1 VSWLS
6 QNLSAFFQL
15 LPGFITAGVFYALTA
30 HPKTS
35 EFERIVQAL
44 VFTLFLKVLTAPVR
58 GSLLLL
64 GKVWAP
70 FGSWSTDAELAWMI
84 ILAFPLGL
92 LVVWIV
98 NKDVCHRWARRFGL
112 TGRTS
117 LPSEWYAAFARERRW
132 IILNLVE
139 GRRLYGWPE
148 EWPDQPDK
156 GHFLIDQP
164 EWVLDDGSRVP
175 IVQTSK
181 FMVPASDVKQVEFLA
196 NSPELTLTEDEQ
208 RKIQLPLIELHR
220 SNVDGCK
227 GTAAGAEPPTGQVVE
242 CKTA

>member
-6 QNLSAFFQL
+6 QNLSAIFQI
-15 LPGFITAGVFYALTA
+15 LPGFVTAGIFYALTA
-30 HPKTS
+30 HPKTT

-44 VFTLFLKVLTAPVR
+44 VFTVFLKVLIIPIR
-58 GSLLLL
+58 GSLFLL
-64 GKVWAP
+64 GKAWAP
-70 FGSWSTDAELAWMI
+70 FGRWSADAELAWMI

-92 LVVWIV
+92 LLVWIV
-98 NKDVCHRWARRFGL
+98 NGDVCHRWARGIGL

-117 LPSEWYAAFARERRW
+117 FPSEWYAAFARERRW
-132 IILNLVE
+132 VILNLVE

-175 IVQTSK
+175 VVQTSK
-181 FMVPASDVKQVEFLA
+181 LMVPASDVKHVEFLA
-196 NSPELTLTEDEQ
+196 NPSELTLSEDEQ
-208 RKIQLPLIELHR
+208 RKIQLSLIELHR
-220 SNVDGCK
+220 RNADGCK
-227 GTAAGAEPPTGQVVE
+227 GTAAGSEQAVE
-242 CKTA
+242 CKTTQ